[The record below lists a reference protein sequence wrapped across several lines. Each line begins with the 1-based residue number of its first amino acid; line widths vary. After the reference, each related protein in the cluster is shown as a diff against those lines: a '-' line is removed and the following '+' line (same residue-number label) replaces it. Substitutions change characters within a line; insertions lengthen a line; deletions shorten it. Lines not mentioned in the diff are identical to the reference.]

1 MRYYIAHAYQGK
13 KSNIE
18 KVGKIA
24 RDLQMKH
31 PENSYFS
38 PLHAFSF
45 LNYDEI
51 EYDSFME
58 ICLDFLSA
66 CDALIVA
73 SKKISKGVQ
82 MEIDFAKLVKMEVF
96 RIDKNGELQPFTE

>member
-1 MRYYIAHAYQGK
+1 MRYYIAHAYQGNR
-13 KSNIE
+13 SNIE

-31 PENSYFS
+31 PENAYFS

-45 LNYDEI
+45 LNYDDI